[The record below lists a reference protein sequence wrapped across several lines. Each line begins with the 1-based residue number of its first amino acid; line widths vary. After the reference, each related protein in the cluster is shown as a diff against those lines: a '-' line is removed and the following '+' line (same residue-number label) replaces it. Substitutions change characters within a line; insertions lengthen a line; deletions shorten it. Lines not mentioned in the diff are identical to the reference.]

1 MILKQNRGTQNKDA
15 DTMKVYIVTTEP
27 FPNGLAATGRIK
39 CYAKA
44 LISEGV
50 DVEVVN
56 FYRTEVY
63 GKQPHNQEGLGE
75 NEGIPFRYIGGTPLR
90 GKYKIYRY
98 LNDLLDKIRLLM
110 YLDKNINE

>member
-1 MILKQNRGTQNKDA
+1 MLVEWIRVQRIFLYI
-15 DTMKVYIVTTEP
+15 MKVYIVTTEP

-56 FYRTEVY
+56 FHRTEV
-63 GKQPHNQEGLGE
+63 
-75 NEGIPFRYIGGTPLR
+75 
-90 GKYKIYRY
+90 
-98 LNDLLDKIRLLM
+98 
-110 YLDKNINE
+110 